1 MKPTIDL
8 INPGERQ
15 RFASSLLQMYHDR
28 KRVFVDEL
36 GWQLKNRGSWLELD
50 DFDNEAAVYLMVR
63 DAETGA
69 HRGSVRL
76 LPTTGP
82 HMMDGV
88 FPDLCAEGVIRS
100 PSCWEISRLV
110 ASVDGKAGTRL
121 LRVHRLLA
129 LSLVEFAMLNEIDS
143 YVLVAE
149 SHRVPALLTVGWKVT
164 PLSLPT
170 EYDGEMI
177 EALQIHI
184 EADTLAALRTRL
196 GYEESVFASGGA
208 ILAKAA

>member
-8 INPGERQ
+8 INPGEREL
-15 RFASSLLQMYHDR
+15 FASSLLQMYHDR

-36 GWQLKNRGSWLELD
+36 GWELKNRGSWLELD
-50 DFDNEAAVYLMVR
+50 DYDNDAAVYLMAR
-63 DAETGA
+63 DAESGA

-88 FPDLCAEGVIRS
+88 FPDLCADGVIRS

-110 ASVDGKAGTRL
+110 ASVEGKAGTRL

-129 LSLVEFAMLNEIDS
+129 LALVEFAMLNAIDS

-149 SHRVPALLTVGWKVT
+149 SQRVPALLTVGWRVT

-170 EYDGEMI
+170 EHDGQMI
-177 EALQIHI
+177 EALKIHI
-184 EADTLAALRTRL
+184 GPDTLATMRARF
-196 GYEESVFASGGA
+196 GFEGSVFESGGVDM
-208 ILAKAA
+208 AKAA

>member
-1 MKPTIDL
+1 MTPTIDL
-8 INPGERQ
+8 ISPDERQ
-15 RFASSLLQMYHDR
+15 LFASSLLQMYRDR

-36 GWQLKNRGSWLELD
+36 GWQLKNPGSWLELD
-50 DFDNEAAVYLMVR
+50 DFDNDAAVYLMAR

-88 FPDLCAEGVIRS
+88 FPDLCADGVIRS
-100 PSCWEISRLV
+100 SSCWEISRLV
-110 ASVDGKAGTRL
+110 ASIEGKAGTRL

-129 LSLVEFAMLNEIDS
+129 LALVEFAVLNDIDR

-149 SHRVPALLTVGWKVT
+149 SQRVPALLTVGWRVT

-170 EYDGEMI
+170 EHDGQMI
-177 EALQIHI
+177 EALMIHI
-184 EADTLAALRTRL
+184 EPDTLAAMRTRL
-196 GYEESVFASGGA
+196 GYEGSVFSTGGA
-208 ILAKAA
+208 DLAVAA

>member
-1 MKPTIDL
+1 MKPMIDL

-15 RFASSLLQMYHDR
+15 LFASSLLQMYHDR

-50 DFDNEAAVYLMVR
+50 DFDNEAAVYLMAR

-76 LPTTGP
+76 LPTMGP

-88 FPDLCAEGVIRS
+88 FPDLCAEGVLRS

-110 ASVDGKAGTRL
+110 ASVEGKAGTRL

-129 LSLVEFAMLNEIDS
+129 LSLVEFAMLNDIDS

-149 SHRVPALLTVGWKVT
+149 SQRVPALLTVGWRVT

-170 EYDGEMI
+170 EFDGQMI
-177 EALQIHI
+177 EALKIHI
-184 EADTLAALRTRL
+184 EPDTLVAMRARL
-196 GYEESVFASGGA
+196 GYDSSVFSSGGVD
-208 ILAKAA
+208 LVRAA